1 MDGQPSVRRGMKR
14 RELDWAYHLMNLLVK
29 RLLNPTVMLPTVLSA
44 ALLAS
49 LLALSNGSTVSAK
62 MATAL
67 HQALIPVTLLTLLY
81 LLVKVIQW
89 RFYLSR
95 LHLRPTLPELV
106 VPYAGGEVG
115 NSLPMGVFLEN
126 YLLKGSLGAAVV
138 RSSVATTWMLITEL
152 VTCLLALLVVGVP
165 GWPWVRP
172 FAAALLVG
180 MALTGVFVFQSRYVA
195 EGLDWWLRRAKRL
208 RSLAEGVKAF
218 VEAGRM
224 LFSWKTF
231 LYGLPL
237 TAIYLGA
244 QVTALFMIGRAL
256 NPAFSWSMA
265 LAAFT
270 FSLVLVLLVPM
281 LPHLGAV
288 EVSGV
293 GVMLQFGM
301 RENMAV
307 GSFLTLRLLTTGVII
322 LFGVVVLVLLRQ
334 QVSLVMRRLSR
345 KQNHITWSLEKQE
358 GRQEVCASWSLASER
373 AKEEVRPEV
382 EACCCCL

>member
-1 MDGQPSVRRGMKR
+1 MKR
-14 RELDWAYHLMNLLVK
+14 RKLDWAYPLMNSLVK
-29 RLLNPTVMLPTVLSA
+29 RLLNPTVMLPAVLSA

-49 LLALSNGSTVSAK
+49 LLTLNNGGTVSVK
-62 MATAL
+62 IATAL
-67 HQALIPVTLLTLLY
+67 HQALIPATLLTLLY
-81 LLVKVIQW
+81 LMVKGIQW

-95 LHLRPTLPELV
+95 LHLRPTLPELL

-126 YLLKGSLGAAVV
+126 YLLKGSLGAAVA

-152 VTCLLALLVVGVP
+152 ATCLLALLVVGVP

-172 FAAALLVG
+172 FAASLLVG
-180 MALTGVFVFQSRYVA
+180 MALAGVFVFQSRFVA
-195 EGLDWWLRRAKRL
+195 RGLNWWLRRARHL
-208 RSLAEGVKAF
+208 RSLAEDVQAF
-218 VEAGRM
+218 VDAGRA
-224 LFSWKTF
+224 LFSWRTF
-231 LYGLPL
+231 VYGLPL

-244 QVTALFMIGRAL
+244 QVTALYMIGRAL

-322 LFGVVVLVLLRQ
+322 LFGVVVLVLLRR
-334 QVSLVMRRLSR
+334 QVILVMRRLSR
-345 KQNHITWSLEKQE
+345 KQSRVAWSLERQE
-358 GRQEVCASWSLASER
+358 GCQATCGSRSRVAER
-373 AKEEVRPEV
+373 AKEEAQSCV
-382 EACCCCL
+382 EACCS